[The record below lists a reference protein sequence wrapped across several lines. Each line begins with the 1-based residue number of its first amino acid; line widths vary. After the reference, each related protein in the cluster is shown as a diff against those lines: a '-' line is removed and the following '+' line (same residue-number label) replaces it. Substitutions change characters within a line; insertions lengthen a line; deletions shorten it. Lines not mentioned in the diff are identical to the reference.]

1 MNKCINNFQLNL
13 GSEGPR
19 GLAGIQGERGLPG
32 NMTKYLNILIV
43 F

>member
-1 MNKCINNFQLNL
+1 MKIFRLYL

-32 NMTKYLNILIV
+32 NLKTN
-43 F
+43 

>member
-1 MNKCINNFQLNL
+1 MNICL

-32 NMTKYLNILIV
+32 RVENSLENCELIY
-43 F
+43 